1 MSAKFFEFIIYLLHW
16 ICCVF
21 LFGKTKIVKILE
33 AMNRTLRLALK
44 VFIWSYRL
52 RLECWTML
60 SFRWRFQALKQF
72 GLVLTL
78 EWNRNAQNT
87 RCVYM
92 RMNWIFLV
100 FCLNHHKTMLLAL
113 FDDQFTN
120 LPIDIEHYLF
130 YATNTL
136 INDDS

>member
-1 MSAKFFEFIIYLLHW
+1 MLTTAWAPNSLSLLGINYIRFVVCFYLAKQNL
-16 ICCVF
+16 
-21 LFGKTKIVKILE
+21 KILE

-60 SFRWRFQALKQF
+60 SFRWRFQALKKF

-78 EWNRNAQNT
+78 EWNRNAQNI

-100 FCLNHHKTMLLAL
+100 FCLNHHKTMLVAL
-113 FDDQFTN
+113 SDDQLTN
-120 LPIDIEHYLF
+120 WYRTLF
-130 YATNTL
+130 FLYHKYTH
-136 INDDS
+136 